1 MTMTTDQKVSRQWAT
16 RAPDER
22 FTSLIEMRDVAAKRK
37 HESRQQIIST
47 KQLRF
52 ETADNDGIVAFVS
65 GEKAGGKF
73 VKAPRVELTNYAFG
87 QVANR
92 IKCPAEFM
100 GRLPN
105 KLAVA
110 NLNECA
116 EHSKADK
123 IQLLTRENGTKEL
136 RAATSEKYGRIWDA
150 DILTHMVEQYGD
162 GITGRFR
169 VPGEFGKAVT
179 VTQNNT
185 TLYMSDRDMFVFLCD
200 EQNRVELPN
209 RRNGEKGSLARGFY
223 FWNSE
228 VGAATFGVSTFYF
241 DYVCCN
247 RIIWGQEEVQQV
259 KMRHSKFAPERFVQ
273 DVLPGLTMFT
283 EGASVGIT
291 TAIENARKVTFEA
304 PEIVSEMLQKK
315 FPKKVADKIAF
326 MHMLEEE
333 KPIENMYDLTNAMTA
348 YARTV
353 PFQDARVAIEIEAG
367 KILKTFAA

>member
-1 MTMTTDQKVSRQWAT
+1 MTTDQKVSRQWAT

-150 DILTHMVEQYGD
+150 DILTHMAEQYGD

-169 VPGEFGKAVT
+169 VPGEFGTAVT

-200 EQNRVELPN
+200 EQNRVDLPN

-283 EGASVGIT
+283 EGSSVGIT

-333 KPIENMYDLTNAMTA
+333 KPIENMYELTNALTA